1 MALSSPG
8 IGSNLDV
15 NSIVSQLM
23 TVEQR
28 PLTLLNR
35 KEAGL
40 QGKLS
45 VLGSLK
51 GAVAG
56 LQSAMQGLKSIA
68 RFQGYSA
75 NVGDSSVLSASANTN
90 ATSGS
95 HNITVANLAQQQILA
110 AAGVISDT
118 AALGAGT
125 ISLRVG
131 SGATTSIT
139 IDASNNTLRGVRD
152 AINSSG
158 ADVTASIVNDGAAS
172 PWRLVL
178 TAKSTGAANTI
189 AITNTLAPGEF
200 KTALDNRSETQ
211 AALSAVL
218 TVDGIAVTSATN
230 TVSDAVAGVTL
241 NLSKAGASTVTVARN
256 TASAQSAVQAFVK
269 AYNDVNKTL
278 GEMTGYD
285 AATRRAG
292 AFQGEAMV
300 INLQAN
306 MRGALGGVLE
316 GLQGTITSLSQAGVS
331 FQKDGALA
339 LDSVKLA
346 AAFDKDFNAVGN
358 LFAARGSSSN
368 ALLSFVA
375 ASGETKP
382 GEFHVII
389 TSVASQGAAG
399 AGSAAA
405 ASTVID
411 GTNDALTLIVDGV
424 ASGAL
429 TVTHGTYDATGLA
442 NAINTALKSSAAFS
456 ASAVTATAGVDSG
469 HLIITSARYGA
480 ASSVATVAGS
490 AAGAAGFNSTEHGSG
505 ADVAGSVELNGVRSA
520 ATGIG
525 QLLSGAADSAAEGL
539 QVKYTGTAA
548 QLLANSSATL
558 NYSEGYAGRLERAAR
573 NFLDTDGPADSR
585 TQGINTSI
593 QSIGHQRDIVNRR
606 LVDTERRLRAQF
618 TALDGVV
625 SRMNTTSTFLTQQL
639 ARLNRSS

>member
-23 TVEQR
+23 TIEQR

-45 VLGSLK
+45 ALGSLK

-68 RFQGYSA
+68 RFQGFSA
-75 NVGDSSVLSASANTN
+75 TVSDSSVLGASANTN
-90 ATSGS
+90 ATSAS
-95 HNITVANLAQQQILA
+95 HNITVTSLAQQQILA
-110 AAGVISDT
+110 AAGVADDS
-118 AALGAGT
+118 AALSTGT

-152 AINSSG
+152 AINSAG
-158 ADVTASIVNDGAAS
+158 ADVSASIVNDGAAA

-189 AITNTLAPGEF
+189 AITNTLAAGEF
-200 KTALDNRSETQ
+200 KIALDNRSETQ
-211 AALSAVL
+211 AARSAAL

-230 TVSDAVAGVTL
+230 SVSDVVAGVAL

-256 TASAQSAVQAFVK
+256 TSSAQAAVQAFVK

-278 GEMTGYD
+278 GEMTSYD

-292 AFQGEAMV
+292 PFQGEAMA

-306 MRGALGGVLE
+306 MRGTLSRVLE
-316 GLQGTITSLSQAGVS
+316 GLQGTFTSLSQAGVS

-339 LDSVKLA
+339 LDSAKLT
-346 AAFDKDFNAVGN
+346 AAFDKDFSAVGN
-358 LFAARGSSSN
+358 LFAARGASSN
-368 ALLSFVA
+368 ALLSYVGA
-375 ASGETKP
+375 GTHTRP
-382 GEFHVII
+382 GEFHVNI
-389 TSVASQGAAG
+389 TGAARQGAATAG
-399 AGSAAA
+399 AAAA

-411 GTNDALTLIVDGV
+411 GTNDALTLVVDGV

-429 TVTHGTYDATGLA
+429 TVAHGTYDATGLA
-442 NAINTALKSSAAFS
+442 AAMGTALRSSTAFS
-456 ASAVTATAGVDSG
+456 ALSINATVSVASG
-469 HLIITSARYGA
+469 RLIITSARYGA

-490 AAGAAGFNSTEHGSG
+490 AAGAAGFNSTEIGSG
-505 ADVAGSVELNGVRSA
+505 ADVAGSFELNGVQSV

-548 QLLANSSATL
+548 QLTGSSSATL

-573 NFLDTDGPADSR
+573 NFLNTDGPADSR
-585 TQGINTSI
+585 TQGINTGI

-618 TALDGVV
+618 SALDGVV

-639 ARLNRSS
+639 SRLSRSS

>member
-23 TVEQR
+23 TIEQR

-45 VLGSLK
+45 ALGSLK

-68 RFQGYSA
+68 RFQGFSA
-75 NVGDSSVLSASANTN
+75 TVSDSSVLGASANTN

-95 HNITVANLAQQQILA
+95 HNITVTSLAQQQILA
-110 AAGVISDT
+110 AAGVADDS
-118 AALGAGT
+118 AALSTGT
-125 ISLRVG
+125 IILRVG

-152 AINSSG
+152 AINSAG
-158 ADVTASIVNDGAAS
+158 ADVSASIVNDGAAA

-189 AITNTLAPGEF
+189 AITNTLAAGEF
-200 KTALDNRSETQ
+200 KIALDNRSETQ
-211 AALSAVL
+211 AARSAAL

-230 TVSDAVAGVTL
+230 SVSDVVAGVAL

-256 TASAQSAVQAFVK
+256 TSSAQAAVQAFVK
-269 AYNDVNKTL
+269 AYNDVNKAL
-278 GEMTGYD
+278 GEMTSYD

-292 AFQGEAMV
+292 PFQGEAMA

-306 MRGALGGVLE
+306 MRGTLSRVLE
-316 GLQGTITSLSQAGVS
+316 GLQGTFTSLSQAGVS

-339 LDSVKLA
+339 LDSAKLT
-346 AAFDKDFNAVGN
+346 AAFDKDFSAVGN
-358 LFAARGSSSN
+358 LFAARGASSN
-368 ALLSFVA
+368 ALLSYVGA
-375 ASGETKP
+375 GTHTRP
-382 GEFHVII
+382 GEFHVNI
-389 TSVASQGAAG
+389 TGAARQGAATAG
-399 AGSAAA
+399 AAAA

-411 GTNDALTLIVDGV
+411 GTNDALTLVVDGV

-429 TVTHGTYDATGLA
+429 TVAHGTYDATGLA
-442 NAINTALKSSAAFS
+442 AAMGTALRSSTAFS
-456 ASAVTATAGVDSG
+456 ALSINATVSVASG
-469 HLIITSARYGA
+469 RLIITSARYGA

-490 AAGAAGFNSTEHGSG
+490 AAGAAGFNSTEIGSG
-505 ADVAGSVELNGVRSA
+505 ADVAGSFELNGVQSV

-548 QLLANSSATL
+548 QLTGSSSATL

-573 NFLDTDGPADSR
+573 NFLNTDGPADSR
-585 TQGINTSI
+585 TQGINTGI

-618 TALDGVV
+618 SALDGVV

-639 ARLNRSS
+639 SRLSRSS